1 MSGNSASSTWP
12 LHGAAGIAF
21 VAILFAWPEPLA
33 GGWEWASLSAA
44 VFGIAGS
51 LPFWR
56 AAQQAQMANGKSG
69 FGGLILAIMA
79 GVLVAVTIV
88 HLGNAALSPGPVRE
102 AVLNVTDKY
111 VTRGRRG
118 RKNYRVVTS
127 PVPGDSDGVTVHG
140 VGGLASTSGSYDD
153 YEIGGCMALKWRPG
167 WLWPVVV
174 SRAASPCP
182 PQQAPASASALPL
195 ARPGPAWSGIQA
207 RLARDVATLP
217 LPPQGLR
224 VEYEVTADSVGRITA
239 MVPLPGSAALSPIA
253 TEIVENAIMRQPGAL
268 LQAGEYRLWLLLRPT
283 GGQAGTDI

>member
-1 MSGNSASSTWP
+1 MVGNSASSTWP
-12 LHGAAGIAF
+12 LYGAAGIAF

-44 VFGIAGS
+44 VFGIVGS
-51 LPFWR
+51 MPFWR
-56 AAQQAQMANGKSG
+56 AAQAEQQANRKPG

-79 GVLVAVTIV
+79 GMLVAVTMV

-118 RKNYRVVTS
+118 RQNYRVVTT

-140 VGGLASTSGSYDD
+140 VGGLASTSGSFGD
-153 YEIGGCMALKWRPG
+153 YTIGGCMALKWRPG

-182 PQQAPASASALPL
+182 PQEAPASPSALPL
-195 ARPGPAWSGIQA
+195 ARPGPAWPSIQQ
-207 RLARDVATLP
+207 RLAGDIAVLP
-217 LPPQGLR
+217 LPPQGVRIELR
-224 VEYEVTADSVGRITA
+224 VSADNVGRITA
-239 MVPLPGSAALSPIA
+239 ITPMPGSAPLSPIA
-253 TEIVENAIMRQPGAL
+253 TEIVEHAIMRQPGAL
-268 LQAGEYRLWLLLRPT
+268 TQAGEYRLWLLLRPA
-283 GGQAGTDI
+283 GDRAGTDI